1 MSSEVTFVTVIEGGH
16 LEFGTL
22 RLVESLRKWGG
33 RLADSPFLF
42 VKPRPGP
49 EPSRATRRRM
59 NELGVD
65 YLCTAS
71 RNRYDWYNF
80 LNKPAS
86 VLRASDVAQTPFLCW
101 LDADILVLN
110 EPCQL
115 VPGPDLDF
123 VACAPSM
130 DMHTVGPGSR
140 YDAYWGEFC
149 RAVGF
154 SLEALGTVRVH
165 REDMV
170 TRTYFNSGVIGFRIS
185 SGYADA
191 YYHTVLA
198 ALDARITSST
208 DGIFMHEQMSLT
220 IAAKALGLRIR
231 ELPWT
236 YNFSSYDLESTN
248 PRARDAAAG
257 MVVFHYHGYFFPEKF
272 GRLCELIA
280 DRRPDR
286 LDFVRSLGSYD
297 VSRLGPWKRLR
308 TRLRKEVRRRQEK
321 RYVAACR
328 TIETP
333 SIL

>member
-1 MSSEVTFVTVIEGGH
+1 MSSEVTFVTAIEGGH

-49 EPSRATRRRM
+49 EPSLRDPTPDERTGRRLPMHR
-59 NELGVD
+59 L
-65 YLCTAS
+65 
-71 RNRYDWYNF
+71 
-80 LNKPAS
+80 PQS
-86 VLRASDVAQTPFLCW
+86 VRLVQFPQQARFVFARPRSPRPRSCAGSTPTSWCSTNRASSSQGRTWTSSPAPCPWTCTPWVSAAGTMLTGASSAAPSASHSRLSARSGSTAKTW
-101 LDADILVLN
+101 S
-110 EPCQL
+110 
-115 VPGPDLDF
+115 
-123 VACAPSM
+123 CAPTS
-130 DMHTVGPGSR
+130 T
-140 YDAYWGEFC
+140 
-149 RAVGF
+149 AVSF
-154 SLEALGTVRVH
+154 ASE
-165 REDMV
+165 
-170 TRTYFNSGVIGFRIS
+170 SS
-185 SGYADA
+185 SGFADA
-191 YYHTVLA
+191 YYRTVLA

-231 ELPWT
+231 ELSWT
-236 YNFSSYDLESTN
+236 YNFSSYNLESTN

-286 LDFVRSLGSYD
+286 LDFMRSLGSYD